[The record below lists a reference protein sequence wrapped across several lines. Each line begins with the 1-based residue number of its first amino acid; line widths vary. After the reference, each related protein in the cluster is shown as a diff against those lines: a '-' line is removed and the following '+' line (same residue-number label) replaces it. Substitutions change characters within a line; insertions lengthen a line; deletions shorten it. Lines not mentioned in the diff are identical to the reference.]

1 MIAPYIGPPRLVA
14 FPVDY
19 GLKTLNV
26 ASLFKNL
33 PRCPFMFFAS
43 DNWAGA
49 HPAINERLSRE
60 STRFAAAYG
69 NSDLDKAVEKRFNE
83 IFERDVSVYFV
94 STGTAANSLS
104 LASIARIGG
113 VAFSHSE
120 AHVIEDECGAPDFFS
135 GMRMVP
141 VEGENGKI
149 DPAKLAAGIAGFPQD
164 SLHHGRAAA
173 VTLTQATELGTVYTP
188 DEIDA
193 LTAIARQNGLP
204 VHMDGARFANALV
217 ALGVSPAEMTWKR
230 GVDILSFG
238 GTKNGCWCAEAIV
251 FFNPD
256 LAREFAF
263 IRKRAAQLFS
273 KTRFISA
280 QFDAYLSDDLW
291 LGMARHANTMA
302 DRLRAGIRSQNS
314 ARLAWDTTSN
324 EVFAVLN
331 KASAQAAEARGARF
345 YGWPTPLN
353 MSEPV
358 KDDETLIRLVTSFAT
373 TEEDVDQFLTICKAD

>member
-1 MIAPYIGPPRLVA
+1 
-14 FPVDY
+14 
-19 GLKTLNV
+19 
-26 ASLFKNL
+26 
-33 PRCPFMFFAS
+33 MFFAS

-69 NSDLDKAVEKRFNE
+69 TSDLDKAVEARFNE
-83 IFERDVSVYFV
+83 IFGREVSVYFV

-104 LASIARIGG
+104 LASVARVGG
-113 VAFSHSE
+113 VVFSHSE

-135 GMRMVP
+135 NMRMVP
-141 VEGENGKI
+141 VDGENGKM
-149 DPAKLAAGIAGFPQD
+149 DPANLASGIAGFPQD

-173 VTLTQATELGTVYTP
+173 VTLTQATESGTIYTL
-188 DEIDA
+188 DEIET
-193 LTAIARQNGLP
+193 LSTIAKANGLP

-217 ALGVSPAEMTWKR
+217 ALGTTPAEMTWKR

-251 FFNPD
+251 FFNPE
-256 LAREFAF
+256 LAKDFAF

-280 QFDAYLSDDLW
+280 QFEAYLQDDLW

-302 DRLRAGIRSQNS
+302 DRLRAGIRSLNS
-314 ARLAWDTTSN
+314 TRLAWDTTSN

-331 KASAQAAEARGARF
+331 KASAEAAQARGAKF
-345 YGWPTPLN
+345 YDWPAPHA
-353 MSEPV
+353 MPEPV
-358 KDDETLIRLVTSFAT
+358 KDDEMLIRLVTSFAT
-373 TEEDVDQFLTICKAD
+373 TEEDIDQFLSICKAG